1 MVAALTY
8 FLHARLP
15 DLLSGKA
22 AAADVAVFGVWMA
35 LLLAPLFTEVSLLGI
50 TLKNEI
56 EELKGNIAAQLTEVR
71 ADLRNAVDVRTNF
84 NPTFHFPSPA
94 ADAQI
99 PAVEAQVKAAVAAA
113 LAERGVVFKPSQEQ
127 PKVPSDALFL
137 FETRFQIERE
147 LNRIANS
154 REIVVTMS
162 KRRHQPAHLLALSL
176 VEWGLLSQ
184 RLGNAVREVYAV
196 CSAGIHGEEVSE
208 KQVGFVRDVGAELV
222 AALQAIE

>member
-8 FLHARLP
+8 FLQARLP

-84 NPTFHFPSPA
+84 NPTIHFPSPA

-113 LAERGVVFKPSQEQ
+113 LAERGVVFEPSQEQ

-137 FETRFQIERE
+137 FQTRYQIERE

-154 REIVVTMS
+154 REIVVTMA
-162 KRRHQPAHLLALSL
+162 KRRHQPAHLLARSL

-196 CSAGIHGEEVSE
+196 CSAGIHGEDVSE